1 MTEIP
6 GAPTPTRPLARRLL
20 HHASQIIPAL
30 LTLGLAVFLLRSADL
45 GRVAGLLR
53 SLGWWLPLLLLPYFV
68 ATLIEGVAWR
78 GSFGALGVRPR
89 LASLVRVRLAVEAVM
104 LGLPSGAVISESLQP
119 YLLKRRCGVPFET
132 AVVASVG
139 RKFFVVVSHGLVL
152 GVVTLLAWPALSR
165 ASHEMIGRG
174 GLPWLLLV
182 SALFMIATFGVGIV
196 AGAHSQMAERL
207 RRALRRFGGRF
218 VGSWV
223 ERNALRFERADE
235 HLLRFFGQER
245 GRLAVPLLLYL
256 LGWIVR
262 ASETLLYL
270 SLLGVRVSF
279 TTATVLES
287 ALILLRSVAVPVP
300 AGLGVQDVGY
310 VLSFRALGIPDAT
323 TVGTAFVLLKRSK
336 DLFWILVG
344 AVLLALG
351 ERRGTSSRPSRAP
364 ETAGLTTS

>member
-1 MTEIP
+1 MAEIT
-6 GAPTPTRPLARRLL
+6 GAPVPTRSLARRLG
-20 HHASQIIPAL
+20 HHASQVVPAL

-53 SLGWWLPLLLLPYFV
+53 SLGWWLPLLLLPNFV
-68 ATLIEGVAWR
+68 VTLAEGVGWHA
-78 GSFGALGVRPR
+78 SFGALGVRPR
-89 LASLVRVRLAVEAVM
+89 FPSLLRVRLAVEAVM

-119 YLLKRRCGVPFET
+119 YLLKRRCEIPFET

-152 GVVTLLAWPALSR
+152 GAVTLLAWPVLSR
-165 ASHEMIGRG
+165 ASREMIGRG
-174 GLPWLLLV
+174 GLPWLLLA

-207 RRALRRFGGRF
+207 RRLLGRFGGKF
-218 VGSWV
+218 LGSWV

-235 HLLRFFGQER
+235 HFLRFFALER
-245 GRLAVPLLLYL
+245 SGLVVPLLLYL
-256 LGWIVR
+256 LGWVVR
-262 ASETLLYL
+262 ACETLLYL
-270 SLLGVRVSF
+270 HLLGARVSF

-287 ALILLRSVAVPVP
+287 ALILVRSVAVPIP

-344 AVLLALG
+344 AVLLVFG
-351 ERRGTSSRPSRAP
+351 ERRDGSPGPGPAP
-364 ETAGLTTS
+364 QTAGLGTS